1 MRMNDYCLA
10 GNKQSGYRIQYFQ
23 RGEALM
29 VKQQAF
35 NLQNW
40 DRYPA
45 P

>member
-1 MRMNDYCLA
+1 MIAGKSHVMNI
-10 GNKQSGYRIQYFQ
+10 K